1 MSPEAAQKGRGAPRF
16 PRVSG
21 DDPYDETTT
30 EPVDLFSPRERG

>member
-21 DDPYDETTT
+21 D
-30 EPVDLFSPRERG
+30 EPDTHVAVTVFGEFSPFERG

>member
-21 DDPYDETTT
+21 DEPIDPARVTVTIE
-30 EPVDLFSPRERG
+30 FSPRERG